1 MTKPVDIIGAE
12 DMLTSMTNAPT
23 ATPAVQSAL
32 TAASAARVD
41 EKLAAL
47 QQPAAPI
54 SHTLPP
60 PGAETLGEALID
72 LPNDIAAW
80 FSDFLDGF
88 DLAGP
93 LMGFLHIFTGGFL
106 PWLTAAFLG
115 LKILQVGRSLTAP
128 GQRVRGPVNL
138 VYYQVP
144 VKAAD
149 PVVNYLANG
158 QQIEVRGVQPDG
170 QGNAMIGV
178 PIYHSGRTNR
188 AMAHLQTETGLEW
201 KRL

>member
-12 DMLTSMTNAPT
+12 DMLTGMTNAPT
-23 ATPAVQSAL
+23 ATPAVQSVL

-41 EKLAAL
+41 EKLAA
-47 QQPAAPI
+47 APVVGQ
-54 SHTLPP
+54 TLPP
-60 PGAETLGEALID
+60 PGAETLGDALID

-115 LKILQVGRSLTAP
+115 LKILQVGRSLTVP

-138 VYYQVP
+138 VYYRISNTTYEP
-144 VKAAD
+144 VAAF
-149 PVVNYLANG
+149 L
-158 QQIEVRGVQPDG
+158 QSRQIEMREPVRDG
-170 QGNAMIGV
+170 DHTLIRIPV
-178 PIYHSGRTNR
+178 Y
-188 AMAHLQTETGLEW
+188 QTRKAREAFEYLHKKTGLEFTSF
-201 KRL
+201 